1 LMGAGATREGRHWNK
16 QVDFVWHLT
25 GAMRSI
31 SSCWKRQFKD
41 IEPYLISE
49 FPIHDAEGQEHSP
62 LDDVASGDAAAD
74 QLLIEKDEEDRVL
87 ATFQDDPEATQVL
100 QGWLDGLTK
109 DEIMSEH
116 GLRGQYAAVVRRIL
130 KLLGRRNGGSGG

>member
-1 LMGAGATREGRHWNK
+1 
-16 QVDFVWHLT
+16 
-25 GAMRSI
+25 MRSI

-41 IEPYLISE
+41 MEPYLISE

-62 LDDVASGDAAAD
+62 LDNVASGDAAAD

-87 ATFQDDPEATQVL
+87 TMCKDDTEATQVL

-109 DEIMSEH
+109 DEIMSKYGFGEK
-116 GLRGQYAAVVRRIL
+116 QYAAVVKRIL
-130 KLLGRRNGGSGG
+130 KLLSRRNGGSRG